1 MFFEKLGKGKAY
13 FLHLLKDKNI
23 SMSVSDR
30 HFYYFSKIYSIK
42 LPKTNKLIDLSKW
55 AYLYN
60 FWLLFKILTS
70 FLECYFQFF
79 FIKMWCMHNGL
90 LFSC

>member
-13 FLHLLKDKNI
+13 FLHLLKDKNT

-42 LPKTNKLIDLSKW
+42 LTKK
-55 AYLYN
+55 
-60 FWLLFKILTS
+60 
-70 FLECYFQFF
+70 
-79 FIKMWCMHNGL
+79 
-90 LFSC
+90 